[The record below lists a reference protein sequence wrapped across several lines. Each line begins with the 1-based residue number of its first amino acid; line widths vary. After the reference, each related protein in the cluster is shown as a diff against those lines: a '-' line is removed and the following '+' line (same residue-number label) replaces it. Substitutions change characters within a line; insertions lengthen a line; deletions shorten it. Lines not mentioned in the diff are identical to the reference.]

1 MHHSY
6 SYDITHNLQY
16 NMAKMLRPTQG
27 PLPPPDAYCKQK
39 LVFFECS
46 LEEEDSVLSST
57 PKEAEVMS
65 DFISTQASFSP
76 TVEYGLTTEKNS
88 NGVCIFFSLFF

>member
-1 MHHSY
+1 M
-6 SYDITHNLQY
+6 
-16 NMAKMLRPTQG
+16 
-27 PLPPPDAYCKQK
+27 
-39 LVFFECS
+39 
-46 LEEEDSVLSST
+46 LSST

-88 NGVCIFFSLFF
+88 NGVCIFFSLFFLNIRMVDLVFDQNTRKVL